1 MANLNLEIIS
11 VQGVILKWQ
20 CDMVVV
26 PSVEG
31 EIGVM
36 YGHESIIAKLKEGQ
50 ISVYD
55 DKQNIIKQIEITGGY
70 AEMHGAEKLSVLV
83 D

>member
-11 VQGVILKWQ
+11 VQGVILKCQ

-55 DKQNIIKQIEITGGY
+55 DKQNIIKQIEITSGY

>member
-11 VQGVILKWQ
+11 VQGIVLK
-20 CDMVVV
+20 CECSMAVV

-31 EIGVM
+31 DLGIM
-36 YGHESIIAKLKEGQ
+36 FGHESIIAKLREGQ
-50 ISVYD
+50 ITVYD
-55 DKQNIIKQIEITGGY
+55 DKQNIVKQIDVKGGY
-70 AEMHGAEKLSVLV
+70 AEMHGAETLSVLV

>member
-1 MANLNLEIIS
+1 MTNLNLEIIS
-11 VQGVILKWQ
+11 VHGVVLKCD

-31 EIGVM
+31 DLGIM
-36 YGHESIIAKLKEGQ
+36 YGHESVITILREGQ
-50 ISVYD
+50 ITVFD
-55 DKQNIIKQIEITGGY
+55 DKQNIVKQIDVTGGY
-70 AEMHGAEKLSVLV
+70 AEMHGAEKLSVLI

>member
-11 VQGVILKWQ
+11 IHGIVFTGQ
-20 CDMVVV
+20 CHMAVV

-31 EIGVM
+31 DLGVM
-36 YGHESIIAKLKEGQ
+36 YGHESIIAKLREGQ
-50 ISVYD
+50 VTVFD
-55 DKQNIIKQIEITGGY
+55 EKQNIVKQIEITGGY

>member
-1 MANLNLEIIS
+1 MTQLNLEIIS
-11 VQGVILKWQ
+11 VSGVILK
-20 CDMVVV
+20 CECSMAVV

-31 EIGVM
+31 DIGVM
-36 YGHESIIAKLKEGQ
+36 LGHESIIAKLREGQ

-55 DKQNIIKQIEITGGY
+55 DKQNIIKQIDILGGY
-70 AEMHGAEKLSVLV
+70 AEMHDAKKLSVLV

>member
-1 MANLNLEIIS
+1 MTNLNLEIIS
-11 VQGVILKWQ
+11 ITGVVFKGQ
-20 CDMVVV
+20 CSMAVV

-31 EIGVM
+31 DIGVM
-36 YGHESIIAKLKEGQ
+36 YGHESVIAKLRQGQ
-50 ISVYD
+50 IVVYD
-55 DKQNIIKQIEITGGY
+55 DKQNIIKEIAVEGGY

>member
-11 VQGVILKWQ
+11 VHGVVFKGE
-20 CDMVVV
+20 CSMAVV

-31 EIGVM
+31 DIGVM
-36 YGHESIIAKLKEGQ
+36 YGHESLIAKLREGQ
-50 ISVYD
+50 ITVFD
-55 DKQNIIKQIEITGGY
+55 DKQSIVKQIDVAGGY

-83 D
+83 E

>member
-1 MANLNLEIIS
+1 MTNLNLEIIS
-11 VQGVILKWQ
+11 VEGVILN
-20 CDMVVV
+20 CECSMAVV

-55 DKQNIIKQIEITGGY
+55 DKQNIVKQIDITGGY

>member
-1 MANLNLEIIS
+1 MTNLNLEIIS
-11 VQGVILKWQ
+11 VQGVILK
-20 CDMVVV
+20 CECNMAVV

-31 EIGVM
+31 DIGVM
-36 YGHESIIAKLKEGQ
+36 YGHESIIAKLQEGQ
-50 ISVYD
+50 ITVYD
-55 DKQNIIKQIEITGGY
+55 DKQNIVKQIDIVGGY